1 MEQGGERL
9 LESLPL
15 EAALAASG
23 NEEAVIP
30 AAVSNAFRTRVPSSA
45 RRRGP
50 TASEEGGKEAE
61 KVEEEVEAAEA
72 EVAAAAVLEEGPS
85 PSLSWSSSWLANAA
99 SSSSS
104 SRDCSSRTVPVAA
117 ASASGAEA
125 ASKFLRSAAG
135 PSFGEGFGGDD
146 GGDDDDVALAPSEAA
161 IEAAIE
167 AAEAALFSPGSFSPF
182 VTEDG
187 RRSLKSSFSS
197 MPAPS
202 VVLARAET
210 SASMSSVKG
219 AASVDDDGDG
229 GAADATMSKDIAF
242 ARLERDLQGAVAAA
256 LER

>member
-146 GGDDDDVALAPSEAA
+146 GGDDDVALAPSEAA
-161 IEAAIE
+161 KE

-202 VVLARAET
+202 VLLARAET

-242 ARLERDLQGAVAAA
+242 SRLERDLQGAVAAA